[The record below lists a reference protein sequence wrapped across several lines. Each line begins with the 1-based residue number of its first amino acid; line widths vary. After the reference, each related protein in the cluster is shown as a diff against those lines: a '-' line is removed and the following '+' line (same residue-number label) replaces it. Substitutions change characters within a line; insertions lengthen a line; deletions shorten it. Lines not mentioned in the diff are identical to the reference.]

1 MFFLLETMQQE
12 NKGTIMIQSI
22 AVKDYMSAS
31 LVTFTPEMDVMN
43 AIDILVKN
51 RISGAPVVDEHGN
64 LIGLLSEKDCM
75 KVAIQ
80 AGYYEQLGGRVED
93 YMTKQV
99 ITVEAEASVLEV
111 AKLFMEKGPRRYPV
125 VEDNRLVGQI
135 SRRDVL
141 RSLLGMN
148 VH

>member
-1 MFFLLETMQQE
+1 
-12 NKGTIMIQSI
+12 MIQPI

-31 LVTFTPEMDVMN
+31 LVTFSPDMDVMN
-43 AIDILVKN
+43 AIDVLVKN
-51 RISGAPVVDEHGN
+51 RISGAPVVDERGN
-64 LIGLLSEKDCM
+64 LVGLLSEKDCM

-80 AGYYEQLGGRVED
+80 AGYYEELGGRVED

-111 AKLFMEKGPRRYPV
+111 AKLFMDKGPRRYPV
-125 VEDNRLVGQI
+125 VADNRLVGQI

-141 RSLLGMN
+141 RSLLEMN

>member
-1 MFFLLETMQQE
+1 MS
-12 NKGTIMIQSI
+12 KSI

-51 RISGAPVVDEHGN
+51 RISGAPVVDERGN

-75 KVAIQ
+75 KVAVQ
-80 AGYYEQLGGRVED
+80 AGYHEQLGGRVDD

-99 ITVEAEASVLEV
+99 ITVEADASVLEV

-148 VH
+148 TH

>member
-1 MFFLLETMQQE
+1 
-12 NKGTIMIQSI
+12 MIQSI
-22 AVKDYMSAS
+22 IIKDYMSAS
-31 LVTFTPEMDVMN
+31 LVTFTPSMDVMN
-43 AIDILVKN
+43 AIDVLVKN
-51 RISGAPVVDEHGN
+51 RISGAPVIDNHGN

-80 AGYYEQLGGRVED
+80 AGYYEELGGRVED
-93 YMTKQV
+93 YMTKNV
-99 ITVEAEASVLEV
+99 ITVESESSVLEV

-141 RSLLGMN
+141 RAFMEMN
-148 VH
+148 RHN

>member
-1 MFFLLETMQQE
+1 
-12 NKGTIMIQSI
+12 MIQSI

-31 LVTFTPEMDVMN
+31 LVTFSPDMDVMN
-43 AIDILVKN
+43 AIDVLVKN
-51 RISGAPVVDEHGN
+51 RISGAPVVDERGN

-99 ITVEAEASVLEV
+99 VTVEAEASVLEV
-111 AKLFMEKGPRRYPV
+111 AKLFMEQGPRRYPV

-148 VH
+148 AH

>member
-1 MFFLLETMQQE
+1 
-12 NKGTIMIQSI
+12 MIHSI

-31 LVTFTPEMDVMN
+31 LVTFTPDMDVMN
-43 AIDILVKN
+43 AIDVLVKH
-51 RISGAPVVDEHGN
+51 RISGAPVVNDRGS
-64 LIGLLSEKDCM
+64 LVGLLSEKDCM
-75 KVAIQ
+75 QVAVQ

-93 YMTKQV
+93 YMTKNV

-111 AKLFMEKGPRRYPV
+111 AKLFMVKGPRRYPV

-141 RSLLGMN
+141 KALVDMN
-148 VH
+148 SH

>member
-1 MFFLLETMQQE
+1 
-12 NKGTIMIQSI
+12 MIQSI

-31 LVTFTPEMDVMN
+31 LVTFTPGMDVMN
-43 AIDILVKN
+43 AIDVLVKN
-51 RISGAPVVDEHGN
+51 RISGAPVVDERGN

-75 KVAIQ
+75 KVAVQ

-148 VH
+148 AH

>member
-1 MFFLLETMQQE
+1 
-12 NKGTIMIQSI
+12 MIQSI
-22 AVKDYMSAS
+22 VVKDYMSAS
-31 LVTFTPEMDVMN
+31 LVTFAPDMDVMN
-43 AIDILVKN
+43 AIDVLVKN
-51 RISGAPVVDEHGN
+51 RISGAPVVDDHGN

-80 AGYYEQLGGRVED
+80 AGYYEELGGRVED

-99 ITVEAEASVLEV
+99 FTVESEASVLEV

-141 RSLLGMN
+141 RAFMEMN
-148 VH
+148 KHS

>member
-1 MFFLLETMQQE
+1 
-12 NKGTIMIQSI
+12 MIQSI

-75 KVAIQ
+75 KVAVQ

-99 ITVEAEASVLEV
+99 ITVEAEGSVLEV

-141 RSLLGMN
+141 RSLLGVN
-148 VH
+148 AH

>member
-1 MFFLLETMQQE
+1 
-12 NKGTIMIQSI
+12 MIQSI
-22 AVKDYMSAS
+22 MVKDYMSAS
-31 LVTFTPEMDVMN
+31 LVTFAPDMDVMN
-43 AIDILVKN
+43 AIDVLVKN
-51 RISGAPVVDEHGN
+51 RISGAPVIDDHGN

-80 AGYYEQLGGRVED
+80 AGYYEELGGRVAD
-93 YMTKQV
+93 YMTKNV
-99 ITVEAEASVLEV
+99 ITVESESSVLEV

-141 RSLLGMN
+141 RALTEMN
-148 VH
+148 SHN

>member
-1 MFFLLETMQQE
+1 
-12 NKGTIMIQSI
+12 MIHSI

-31 LVTFTPEMDVMN
+31 LVTFTPDMDVMN
-43 AIDILVKN
+43 AIDVLVKH
-51 RISGAPVVDEHGN
+51 RISGAPVVNDRGS
-64 LIGLLSEKDCM
+64 LVGLLSEKDCM
-75 KVAIQ
+75 QVAVQ

-93 YMTKQV
+93 YMTKNV
-99 ITVEAEASVLEV
+99 IIVEAEASVLEV

-141 RSLLGMN
+141 KALVDINS
-148 VH
+148 H